1 MTALQQI
8 LFIGLLAFIPMTEAA
23 RKAPESSLA
32 ETETLKSDD
41 EFNKSSESAELFG
54 NVKKSAGIWWESV
67 EPNMINNEWT
77 QQFEVEEDFNW
88 LWGKK
93 YKFELEQYE
102 GESSGWFKD
111 KSEIDIDR
119 KLPMRIEPH
128 SFTMY
133 GRMSVTI
140 GNKEFDMFK
149 PYAAGVNV
157 FGFYTWR
164 VVPKGDD
171 DNILFTIQKSHKGL
185 LGWGKASWRIFQGRK
200 RDDKVI
206 YYGVGDADDL
216 DEPEFKFYR
225 SKSDYQEN
233 KKKWLAKIEHKDE
246 DETLFGNKEDEYKVK
261 VRPGEDAAI
270 ILLAVACLDSVAD
283 AKQVDEPHDHHD

>member
-1 MTALQQI
+1 M
-8 LFIGLLAFIPMTEAA
+8 LFIGLLALMPMTEAA
-23 RKAPESSLA
+23 RRAHESALA
-32 ETETLKSDD
+32 ETEALKSDV
-41 EFNKSSESAELFG
+41 EFNKSSESVGLLE
-54 NVKKSAGIWWESV
+54 NVKKSTGIWWESV

-88 LWGKK
+88 LFGKK

-102 GESSGWFKD
+102 GGSKD
-111 KSEIDIDR
+111 KHEIDIDK

-133 GRMSVTI
+133 GYMSVTI
-140 GNKEFDMFK
+140 GDKEFNMYK
-149 PYAAGVNV
+149 PHVTGTNML
-157 FGFYTWR
+157 GKYTWR
-164 VVPKGDD
+164 VAPKGDD

-246 DETLFGNKEDEYKVK
+246 DETWSGNKEDEYKVK

-270 ILLAVACLDSVAD
+270 ILLAVACLDTVAD
-283 AKQVDEPHDHHD
+283 AKQVDDDDFDD